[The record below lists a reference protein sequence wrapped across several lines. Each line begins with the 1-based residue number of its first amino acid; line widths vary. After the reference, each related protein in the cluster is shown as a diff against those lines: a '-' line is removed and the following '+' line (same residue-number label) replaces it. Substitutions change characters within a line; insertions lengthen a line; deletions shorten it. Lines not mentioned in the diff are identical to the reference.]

1 MLRSWIAILVYLVG
15 MVIYLLGMKT
25 GHFWPVP
32 GKLEPHIPKVIFGS
46 LQLWLTINILISIFV
61 IVKGKADDYQIEPTL
76 ICVFCLL
83 FMQFLMVLN
92 NLMLITN
99 VYFLAGCFVAASLLA
114 IFFIFNH
121 LSQYHNGRNNSRI

>member
-32 GKLEPHIPKVIFGS
+32 GKLEPHIPKVIYGC
-46 LQLWLTINILISIFV
+46 LQLWLTGNILISAFV

-76 ICVFCLL
+76 IGLFCLTV
-83 FMQFLMVLN
+83 MQILMILN

-114 IFFIFNH
+114 IYFIFIH
-121 LSQYHNGRNNSRI
+121 LNKYHNGTNSRI